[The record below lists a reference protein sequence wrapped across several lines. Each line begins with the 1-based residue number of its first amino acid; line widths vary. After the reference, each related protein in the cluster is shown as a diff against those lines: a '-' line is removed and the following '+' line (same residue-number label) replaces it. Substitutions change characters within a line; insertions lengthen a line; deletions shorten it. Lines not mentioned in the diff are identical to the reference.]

1 MPGGWPFSVGVGQG
15 RCCGRRGR
23 VEGDEG
29 HVTGGLEQGIETEW
43 KRKSEGN
50 GQSRE
55 NAVGS
60 RNGRSQQGRRAGVL
74 RGGEK

>member
-1 MPGGWPFSVGVGQG
+1 M
-15 RCCGRRGR
+15 
-23 VEGDEG
+23 
-29 HVTGGLEQGIETEW
+29 TGGQDHGIEAEW

-60 RNGRSQQGRRAGVL
+60 RNERSQQSQRAGVL